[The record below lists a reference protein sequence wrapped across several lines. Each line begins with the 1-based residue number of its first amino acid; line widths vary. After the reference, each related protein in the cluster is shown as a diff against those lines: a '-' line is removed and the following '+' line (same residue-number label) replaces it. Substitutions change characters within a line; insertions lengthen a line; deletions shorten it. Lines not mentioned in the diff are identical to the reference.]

1 MPDEM
6 TQDNVQ
12 DSHETSAKTVT
23 EEPSNPNAVRDMMKY
38 KAQRNEAWEK
48 LEKRDAQDNERRQ
61 KKLADEG
68 KLQELLAEKDASF
81 SKLKTENESLIPIR
95 DRYKQ
100 TLVDGLSTEE
110 ERKEYLL
117 TKSVDFLEELTKE
130 KASMQPPA
138 VSNPQESLGAVR
150 SQSLTEGI
158 INKMTPEEKRT
169 NWSEITEYFN
179 NKT

>member
-1 MPDEM
+1 M
-6 TQDNVQ
+6 
-12 DSHETSAKTVT
+12 T
-23 EEPSNPNAVRDMMKY
+23 EELKQETAQESQSNVVENKPESPSGDGLLQEVMSK
-38 KAQRNEAWEK
+38 KATIKE
-48 LEKRDAQDNERRQ
+48 RDARIAELEAAENDRRQ

-100 TLVDGLSTEE
+100 TLVDGLSTED

-130 KASMQPPA
+130 KASMQPP

-150 SQSLTEGI
+150 SQPLTEGI

-169 NWSEITEYFN
+169 NWDEITEYFN
-179 NKT
+179 SKS

>member
-1 MPDEM
+1 
-6 TQDNVQ
+6 
-12 DSHETSAKTVT
+12 
-23 EEPSNPNAVRDMMKY
+23 
-38 KAQRNEAWEK
+38 
-48 LEKRDAQDNERRQ
+48 
-61 KKLADEG
+61 
-68 KLQELLAEKDASF
+68 
-81 SKLKTENESLIPIR
+81 
-95 DRYKQ
+95 
-100 TLVDGLSTEE
+100 LVDGLSTED

-150 SQSLTEGI
+150 SQPLTEGM

-169 NWSEITEYFN
+169 NWDEITEYFN